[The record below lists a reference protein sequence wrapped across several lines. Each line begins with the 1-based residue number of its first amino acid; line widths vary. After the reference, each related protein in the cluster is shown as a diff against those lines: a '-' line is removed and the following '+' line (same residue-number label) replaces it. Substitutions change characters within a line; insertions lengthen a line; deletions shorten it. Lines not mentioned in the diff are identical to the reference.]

1 MSATPEANTE
11 VPKRDRRMIAL
22 QSVLLVGLIA
32 ALAFWLSRE
41 WPSVV
46 NAFESLSPLA
56 LVGAVAAAIAGVFAS
71 GMAWRAVLG
80 ALGQK
85 STVVPA
91 LVVYLVGQ
99 LGKFIPGG
107 FWAFLY
113 QVALGVRRGFAK
125 APTGLAG
132 ILAAGMGLATGAT
145 VLGLG
150 LARIDAP
157 LPWLYPILGAI
168 PIVVALVWPPF
179 LNWIIHNGLRL
190 LRRGHREITFS
201 RVKIAEITVWAIA
214 SWFCY
219 GGQLLLLLSGGDH
232 PLSILETT
240 ALMAAAQSL
249 GFLVVI
255 VPSGL
260 GVREAVLV
268 AGLAG
273 LFSGAGAG
281 AGAALTVAL
290 AARATSTLGDLAAAG
305 IITLTETSQR
315 AIAKKRSD
323 RDLA

>member
-1 MSATPEANTE
+1 MSATPGANTE
-11 VPKRDRRMIAL
+11 IPKRDRRMVAL

-41 WPSVV
+41 WQSVV

-56 LVGAVAAAIAGVFAS
+56 LVGAVAAATAGVFAS

-107 FWAFLY
+107 FWALLY

-214 SWFCY
+214 SWF
-219 GGQLLLLLSGGDH
+219 
-232 PLSILETT
+232 
-240 ALMAAAQSL
+240 MAAAQSL

-255 VPSGL
+255 FPSGL

-268 AGLAG
+268 AGLAS
-273 LFSGAGAG
+273 LFSGTGTG
-281 AGAALTVAL
+281 TGTGTGAALTVAL
-290 AARATSTLGDLAAAG
+290 AARATSTLGDLTAAG
-305 IITLTETSQR
+305 IITLIETSQR
-315 AIAKKRSD
+315 AIAKKHSD
-323 RDLA
+323 RDLV